1 MAALLRGQPLGKA
14 FLDLGLQEP
23 TEVIH
28 VNLDK
33 CDRIQA
39 LLASKVRTAVAAS
52 EGGEPLRCA
61 NKAYGKRAR
70 RSASSN
76 TIFPK
81 FSLNLSV
88 NRLYGT

>member
-1 MAALLRGQPLGKA
+1 MK
-14 FLDLGLQEP
+14 FYLQEP

-61 NKAYGKRAR
+61 NKAYRNRAPL
-70 RSASSN
+70 SASSN
-76 TIFPK
+76 TIFAK
-81 FSLNLSV
+81 FSLNLLL
-88 NRLYGT
+88 NKLYGTY